1 MLRFSGFELDP
12 ERAELRRPD
21 GETIKLRPKALEMLR
36 LFTANA
42 GRVLSKQQLME
53 AVWPNVHVGEDSLF
67 QCIREIRTAL
77 GDDKRQMVRVISG
90 RGYLFEAQVEP
101 QVEAKVTGADGTEAA
116 TPGTPKVAPA
126 SEPSPDEPNTNA
138 AIEANGEPAKRFSDL
153 SRYRSAAFASFA
165 VLAILC
171 TAVAVWMLRPDLIF
185 ARGPATIAVM
195 PIADA
200 SNDPVV
206 AQMAADVS
214 GRLTDG
220 LAKIENIR
228 VLAPD
233 TVTAKADFVVKGEL
247 QRSEHAWTIRA
258 RMTATDTGEVKWT
271 AAQSVAITEDM
282 DVPLQQSRLAAGVGH
297 ALALRLNELLNA
309 DPRPAAKSKVV
320 IEQATAHINQTSPER
335 FKTAQ
340 AMLEQALTED
350 PDNSDVQIALAA
362 LLMRGVQM
370 VWLSGPERE
379 AAETKAEAMLQQTL
393 RAKPNHIPAHEAY
406 CRFLNA
412 TNQFRASLVAC
423 ARALSFD
430 PWNGIALFH
439 VGLAQI
445 QTGRFEDALA
455 TFKQAD
461 RFDTPQ
467 VSRWTWMIGAG
478 WANMLMGRAED
489 AVPWLQKSIAITPA
503 SGRTHMLLAA
513 AYQQMGKTEEAKA
526 AMEKGME
533 LRPGSNYRN
542 VPTPTKN
549 SSPIY
554 IEAAEKI
561 MQLMVAAGLP
571 AS

>member
-1 MLRFSGFELDP
+1 MLRFSGFELDS
-12 ERAELRRPD
+12 ERAELRAPD
-21 GETIKLRPKALEMLR
+21 GGTIRLRPKTLEILR
-36 LFTANA
+36 LLAGNA

-77 GDDKRQMVRVISG
+77 GDDKRQVVRVISG
-90 RGYLFEAQVEP
+90 RGYLFQAE
-101 QVEAKVTGADGTEAA
+101 VTEVPAPAAPEMASVSQPAPAASDTKAA
-116 TPGTPKVAPA
+116 TET
-126 SEPSPDEPNTNA
+126 
-138 AIEANGEPAKRFSDL
+138 NGEPAKRFFDFG
-153 SRYRSAAFASFA
+153 RRRSAAFASVA
-165 VLAILC
+165 GLAILC
-171 TAVAVWMLRPDLIF
+171 TAVAVWMLRPGLIF

-195 PIADA
+195 PIADE
-200 SNDPVV
+200 SNDPLV

-228 VLAPD
+228 VLAPE
-233 TVTAKADFVVKGEL
+233 TGAPKADFVVKGEL
-247 QRSEHAWTIRA
+247 HKSEQAWTIRT
-258 RMTATDTGEVKWT
+258 RMTNTTTGEVTWT
-271 AAQSVAITEDM
+271 ASYQVNPADTDLQM
-282 DVPLQQSRLAAGVGH
+282 QQSRLAAGVGH
-297 ALALRLNELLNA
+297 ALALRVNELLNG
-309 DPRPAAKSKVV
+309 DTRSAAKSKVV

-335 FKTAQ
+335 FQAAQ
-340 AMLEQALTED
+340 AMLEKALAED
-350 PDNSDVQIALAA
+350 PGNVEVQVALAA

-370 VWLSGPERE
+370 VWLSPAERE
-379 AAETKAEAMLQQTL
+379 VSESKAEALLQQTL
-393 RAKPNHIPAHEAY
+393 RAKPHYIPAHEAY

-412 TNQFRASLVAC
+412 TNQFSASLVAC
-423 ARALSFD
+423 AKALSFD

-439 VGLAQI
+439 IGLGQI

-489 AVPWLQKSIAITPA
+489 AVPWLQKSIAITAA

-513 AYQQMGKTEEAKA
+513 AYQQLGKTDEARA
-526 AMEKGME
+526 AMEKGRE
-533 LRPGSNYRN
+533 LRPGSTVLN
-542 VPTPTKN
+542 VPTPKKN

-554 IEAAEKI
+554 IEAAERI
-561 MQLMVAAGLP
+561 MQLMAAAGLP
-571 AS
+571 EG

>member
-1 MLRFSGFELDP
+1 MLRFSGFELDS

-21 GETIKLRPKALEMLR
+21 GETVKLRPKTLEILR
-36 LFTANA
+36 LLAGNA

-53 AVWPNVHVGEDSLF
+53 AAWPNVHVGEDSLF

-77 GDDKRQMVRVISG
+77 GDDKRQVVRVISG
-90 RGYLFEAQVEP
+90 RGYLFQAE
-101 QVEAKVTGADGTEAA
+101 VTGAQATEVGVTEVAAPTAPEIAPVSRPEAA
-116 TPGTPKVAPA
+116 APDTTA
-126 SEPSPDEPNTNA
+126 ALATNSES
-138 AIEANGEPAKRFSDL
+138 AKRFADF
-153 SRYRSAAFASFA
+153 SRHRVAFASVA
-165 VLAILC
+165 GLAILC
-171 TAVAVWMLRPDLIF
+171 TAVAVWMLRPGLIF
-185 ARGPATIAVM
+185 ARGPTSITVM

-200 SNDPVV
+200 SNDPLV

-228 VLAPD
+228 VLAPE
-233 TVTAKADFVVKGEL
+233 TGAPKTDFVVKGEL
-247 QRSEHAWTIRA
+247 QKSEQAWTIRT
-258 RMTATDTGEVKWT
+258 RMTNTATGEVTWT
-271 AAQSVAITEDM
+271 ASYQVNPADTDLQM
-282 DVPLQQSRLAAGVGH
+282 QQSRLAAGVGH
-297 ALALRLNELLNA
+297 ALALRINELLNG
-309 DPRPAAKSKVV
+309 DMRSAAKNKVV

-335 FKTAQ
+335 FQAAQ
-340 AMLEQALTED
+340 AMLEKALAED
-350 PDNSDVQIALAA
+350 PGNVDVQVALAA

-370 VWLSGPERE
+370 VWLSPAERE
-379 AAETKAEAMLQQTL
+379 ASESKAEALLQQTL
-393 RAKPNHIPAHEAY
+393 RAKPNYIPAHEAY

-412 TNQFRASLVAC
+412 TNQFSASLVAC
-423 ARALSFD
+423 AKALSFD

-439 VGLAQI
+439 IGLAQI

-489 AVPWLQKSIAITPA
+489 AVPWLQKSIAITSA

-513 AYQQMGKTEEAKA
+513 AYQQLGKTDEARA
-526 AMEKGME
+526 AMEKGRE
-533 LRPGSNYRN
+533 LRPGSTMQN
-542 VPTPTKN
+542 VPTPKKN

-554 IEAAEKI
+554 IEAAERI
-561 MQLMVAAGLP
+561 MQLMAAAGLP
-571 AS
+571 EG

>member
-1 MLRFSGFELDP
+1 VLRFSGFELDS

-21 GETIKLRPKALEMLR
+21 GESSKLRPKTLEILR
-36 LFTANA
+36 LLAGNA

-67 QCIREIRTAL
+67 QCIREIRAAL
-77 GDDKRQMVRVISG
+77 GDDKRQVVRVISG
-90 RGYLFEAQVEP
+90 RGYLFQAE
-101 QVEAKVTGADGTEAA
+101 VTGAQATEAGVTEAGVPAAPEIASVSGPKPAAPDTTAVA
-116 TPGTPKVAPA
+116 TN
-126 SEPSPDEPNTNA
+126 SES
-138 AIEANGEPAKRFSDL
+138 AKRYSDFS
-153 SRYRSAAFASFA
+153 RHRIAFASVA
-165 VLAILC
+165 GLAILC
-171 TAVAVWMLRPDLIF
+171 TAVAVWMLRPGLIF
-185 ARGPATIAVM
+185 ARGPTSIAVM

-200 SNDPVV
+200 SNDPLV
-206 AQMAADVS
+206 AQVAADVS

-228 VLAPD
+228 VLAQETGAP
-233 TVTAKADFVVKGEL
+233 KSDFVVKGEL
-247 QRSEHAWTIRA
+247 QKNEQAWTIRT
-258 RMTATDTGEVKWT
+258 RMTNTATGEVTWT
-271 AAQSVAITEDM
+271 ASYQVNPADTDLQM
-282 DVPLQQSRLAAGVGH
+282 QQSRLAAGVGH
-297 ALALRLNELLNA
+297 ALALRINELLNG
-309 DPRPAAKSKVV
+309 DTRSAAKNKVV

-335 FKTAQ
+335 FQAAQ
-340 AMLEQALTED
+340 AMLEKALAED
-350 PDNSDVQIALAA
+350 PDNVEVQVALAA

-370 VWLSGPERE
+370 VWLSSPERE
-379 AAETKAEAMLQQTL
+379 TAETKAEALLQQTL

-430 PWNGIALFH
+430 PWNGIALYH

-489 AVPWLQKSIAITPA
+489 AVPWLLKSIAITSA

-513 AYQQMGKTEEAKA
+513 AYQQLGKTDEARA
-526 AMEKGME
+526 AMEKGRE
-533 LRPGSNYRN
+533 LRPGSTVLN
-542 VPTPTKN
+542 VPTPRKN

-554 IEAAEKI
+554 IEAAERI
-561 MQLMVAAGLP
+561 MQLMAAAGLP
-571 AS
+571 EG